1 MPVKTSY
8 MTEQRLRAIALPDH
22 GKQYAVIPH
31 GDIIDETK
39 NQLKALG
46 FEIDEELYKT
56 SLDGQIAQGVYHLKY
71 GDDADMGLMFAWSNS
86 YNKQQ
91 KFKCAAGAQVFIC
104 MNGVVSGDIS
114 NFKRKHIGKNA
125 MQDVVT
131 SIQDQISNA
140 KTYFDNLVA
149 DKKMLK
155 NVILTPRDKGR
166 ILGELFANDEI
177 LTLTQ
182 VGIVKREIDKPTHI
196 YNADINSAWT
206 MYNHITYALKES
218 HPGHYIDDHQKVHQY
233 FVNQYGQLVNSQH
246 PYTPTEDNTYY
257 ADEADDVTF
266 TEDISVAESDF
277 DLDAVGVNFL

>member
-1 MPVKTSY
+1 

-257 ADEADDVTF
+257 SDEADDVTF
-266 TEDISVAESDF
+266 TEDISVAETDF